1 MDFSC
6 DSRISATLAI
16 CLAGMV
22 SACSPPD
29 SPRSQSRDQAQ
40 TIESGA
46 ALFEENCGVC
56 HGAGGRGPALET
68 LQALSPEELRN
79 AIRNH
84 PVAGPVPG
92 RMPANEVS
100 DLVEFLDQ

>member
-6 DSRISATLAI
+6 DSRISATLTI

-29 SPRSQSRDQAQ
+29 SPSAQSREQAQ

-56 HGAGGRGPALET
+56 HGAGGRGPSLET